1 MRRDKTRWCKSPS
14 EMPREIPALA
24 IFPTLQLIVD
34 ILENIMSELSD
45 LQDQVAATIG
55 IEQSAVTLIQGLAAK
70 IDALVAGAGAGGVD
84 PAELTKLKDA
94 LKSEADALAAAV
106 TAGARPDAPQTT
118 DQATAPAADAPA
130 TPAAGDAAPSA

>member
-1 MRRDKTRWCKSPS
+1 MRRDRTRWCKSPN
-14 EMPREIPALA
+14 EMPKEIPALA

-34 ILENIMSELSD
+34 LLENIMSELSD

-106 TAGARPDAPQTT
+106 TAGARPDP
-118 DQATAPAADAPA
+118 APAPAPA
-130 TPAAGDAAPSA
+130 PADGGAAPAGDAAPSA

>member
-118 DQATAPAADAPA
+118 APAADAPA
-130 TPAAGDAAPSA
+130 ADAPAAGDAAPSA